1 MNNRGQQVSMVEIL
15 CPHCEGEIEL
25 DDDAKGEFAC
35 PLCDGEFEWGMD
47 DGDDDFNFMVGEP
60 SNSRDILRE
69 YSDNPAIRITAG
81 SIFASVMGIYAVF
94 VALPIIF
101 GGLFVNSVEGALD
114 TGTGFGAIF
123 ILIGIAFLIFF
134 VTGITFGVLMA
145 KGKLSALIVCTV
157 FSIIGLV
164 GTIIGWL
171 SDDSGDEC
179 LDFDPWT
186 GECLETASG
195 VSSVPILGLIIWA
208 LLIAMNISM
217 LVVPQLR
224 YQFD

>member
-1 MNNRGQQVSMVEIL
+1 MVEIL

-60 SNSRDILRE
+60 SNSRDVLRE
-69 YSDNPAIRITAG
+69 FSDNPAIRITAG
-81 SIFASVMGIYAVF
+81 SIFASMMGIYAAF

-101 GGLFVNSVEGALD
+101 GGLFVNSLEGAAG

-157 FSIIGLV
+157 FSVIALV
-164 GTIIGWL
+164 GTILGWL
-171 SDDSGDEC
+171 FSDDPDAEC
-179 LDFDPWT
+179 IEYDNSSFF
-186 GECLETASG
+186 GECLEYE
-195 VSSVPILGLIIWA
+195 SSMGSIPIGGIIIWT
-208 LLIAMNISM
+208 LLTAMNVSM
-217 LVVPQLR
+217 LAVPQFR